1 MKKTILLS
9 VLCLAGMTAQAQ
21 QNLNWGQGPQVASP
35 VVNADNTVTF
45 NIIAPEAQKV
55 QITGDFLP
63 PKTVEYMGNTYDM
76 PGVTDLVKDDKGVWS
91 FTSDK
96 LQPELYMYNLIVDGV
111 KVTDPLNV
119 YSLRD
124 INNLFNIFLIGGDR
138 ADLYKVNKV
147 PHGTLSKFWYESPTA
162 GLTRRCTVYTPAGY
176 EASGKEYPVL
186 YLLHGIGGDENAW
199 SELGRAAQILDNLIA
214 QGQAEPMLV
223 VMTNGNISQE
233 ACPGETSE
241 GFKVPTMMLPKT
253 MEGSF
258 ETAFPD
264 VIKAIEKTYRVK
276 KDKAHRAIAG
286 LSMGGFHS
294 LFISMVCSRLPST
307 VNRRPQAV
315 SPTSMPTATQRSTT
329 CSARAPSCS
338 GLALARPTSS
348 SRATT
353 TYAPTSTP
361 GTINTPTS
369 RMRAATFG
377 ATGAST
383 SQSSFLCSSGNA
395 LSPYHRVS
403 GNPTLPLTLSSCK
416 GSLG

>member
-294 LFISMVCSRLPST
+294 LFISINNPDLFDYVGLFSA
-307 VNRRPQAV
+307 AV
-315 SPTSMPTATQRSTT
+315 DRQQE
-329 CSARAPSCS
+329 
-338 GLALARPTSS
+338 
-348 SRATT
+348 
-353 TYAPTSTP
+353 TP
-361 GTINTPTS
+361 GGFPNIYANRNAKIDNLFSKSPKLFWIGIGKTDFLIKSNNDLRTYLDS
-369 RMRAATFG
+369 RHYQYTYLENEGGHIWRNWRIYLTEF
-377 ATGAST
+377 
-383 SQSSFLCSSGNA
+383 
-395 LSPYHRVS
+395 V
-403 GNPTLPLTLSSCK
+403 PLLFR
-416 GSLG
+416 